1 MSRTKVDVDQVL
13 GAGIDL
19 PRSRRPGSPMESALR
34 DAAGA
39 HWEAVARQ
47 AVTREIL
54 KRSDLREP
62 TPVFGSAQPPH
73 GLSGSLRRLAYAV
86 PEHKP
91 RHWALLLLADRVD
104 VVESAIG
111 EAVRRRPAVAATAG
125 LALVAG
131 VALTLWLGP
140 RRRRRAPWRL
150 LRT

>member
-1 MSRTKVDVDQVL
+1 MSQTKIDVDQVL

-19 PRSRRPGSPMESALR
+19 PRSRRPGSPMEAALR

-47 AVTREIL
+47 AVTGEVL

-62 TPVFGSAQPPH
+62 TPVFGSAQPPR
-73 GLSGSLRRLAYAV
+73 GLSGSLRRLAYMV

-91 RHWALLLLADRVD
+91 RHWALLFLADRVD
-104 VVESAIG
+104 VVESAVD
-111 EAVRRRPAVAATAG
+111 EALRRRPAAAAAAG
-125 LALVAG
+125 VALVAG
-131 VALTLWLGP
+131 VAVVLWLGP

-150 LRT
+150 LRP